1 MSMLMMTP
9 TDLGCQQCKA
19 VPLNA
24 PLSIEASRKKK
35 KKGHSDKDGVPLP
48 LCFVPLKPKVRFP
61 PLQAR
66 PLG

>member
-19 VPLNA
+19 LPLNA

-35 KKGHSDKDGVPLP
+35 KGHSDKGGVPLSVCSVSFG
-48 LCFVPLKPKVRFP
+48 LTVRFR